1 MKKIYKVGTYLE
13 LEVKYFGGLFG
24 TILKKSEKGWLIRN
38 IKYIYAESI
47 EEALNKYDRLFG
59 EQYESITGW
68 GNWYEHSDNIDIW
81 CHDKTTKI
89 IDQYFTIVEENYEPK
104 NIQSLKE
111 NMSAYDFRDWWH
123 DSNLLDEEMLLEKE
137 N

>member
-13 LEVKYFGGLFG
+13 LEVKYFGGLLG
-24 TILKKSEKGWLIRN
+24 NVLKKTEEGWLIRN
-38 IKYIYAESI
+38 SKYIYAESV

-59 EQYESITGW
+59 EQYESIKGW
-68 GNWYEHSDNIDIW
+68 GDWYNHSNNIDIW
-81 CHDKTTKI
+81 CHDKTIKI
-89 IDQYFTIVEENYEPK
+89 TDQYFTIIEEDYEPK

-111 NMSAYDFRDWWH
+111 NMSAYDFRNWWH
-123 DSNLLDEEMLLEKE
+123 DAGLPDEEMLITKE